1 MFRIPLNQRIRMVLT
16 VLLSCQDGLEIHI
29 FRCENK
35 YWLRSINIVN
45 FCCKENIICGGGG
58 VFAPHIG

>member
-16 VLLSCQDGLEIHI
+16 VLLSCQDRLEIHI

-35 YWLRSINIVN
+35 CCLISVNIVN
-45 FCCKENIICGGGG
+45 LCCKENINCGGGG
-58 VFAPHIG
+58 VFATQIG